1 MKNLYNSLR
10 DILIDNGF
18 NVAPYGEHTFTNED
32 RDIRITLISKT
43 PLAPCFDMYSA
54 SLEISFINGENWA
67 ENASK
72 LSDALMSFIPMQDR
86 PDEQSKTLPDNSDKL
101 TLLDV
106 PEFGEI
112 QAVFDQD
119 NGDQEYQVGVT
130 LHYSN
135 N

>member
-1 MKNLYNSLR
+1 M
-10 DILIDNGF
+10 DNGF
-18 NVAPYGEHTFTNED
+18 NVAPYGEHTFTEQD
-32 RDIRITLISKT
+32 RDLRITLISKT
-43 PLAPCFDMYSA
+43 PLAPMFDMYSA
-54 SLEISFINGENWA
+54 NFEVAFLNGENWA

-72 LSDALMSFIPMQDR
+72 LSDALMSFIPMEDR
-86 PDEQSKTLPDNSDKL
+86 PDQQAKALPDNSDKL

>member
-1 MKNLYNSLR
+1 M
-10 DILIDNGF
+10 DNGF
-18 NVAPYGEHTFTNED
+18 NVAPYGEHTFTNEQ
-32 RDIRITLISKT
+32 RSIRLTLLSKT

-54 SLEISFINGENWA
+54 NLEISFLNGENWA
-67 ENASK
+67 QNASK
-72 LSDALMSFIPMQDR
+72 LSDALMSFIPMEDR
-86 PDEQSKTLPDNSDKL
+86 PDQQAKDLPDNSHKL

-106 PEFGEI
+106 PEFGQI

-130 LHYSN
+130 IHYSN

>member
-1 MKNLYNSLR
+1 M
-10 DILIDNGF
+10 DNGF
-18 NVAPYGEHTFTNED
+18 NVAPYGEHTFTNDD

-54 SLEISFINGENWA
+54 NLEISFINGENWA
-67 ENASK
+67 QNASK
-72 LSDALMSFIPMQDR
+72 LSDSLMSFIPMQDR
-86 PDEQSKTLPDNSDKL
+86 PDEQSKALPDNSDKL

-130 LHYSN
+130 LHYSKRYE
-135 N
+135 

>member
-1 MKNLYNSLR
+1 M
-10 DILIDNGF
+10 DNGF
-18 NVAPYGEHTFTNED
+18 NVAPYGEHTFTNEE

-43 PLAPCFDMYSA
+43 PLAPMFDMYSA
-54 SLEISFINGENWA
+54 NFEVAFLNGENWA
-67 ENASK
+67 QNASK

-86 PDEQSKTLPDNSDKL
+86 PDQQAKDLPDNSNKL

-106 PEFGEI
+106 PEFGQI

-130 LHYSN
+130 IHYSN